1 MLQLKTRF
9 KIIPLICLISFLF
22 GSSPAVLAQVPDEEQ
37 PVHISANSL
46 DAQEKK
52 GISIYKGNVI
62 VTQGSLTL
70 KGDIITLTHPNNQL
84 QTVKSTG
91 QPASFKRFSQA
102 DQAWLKG
109 KANTIEYDALHKTV
123 LLVGNAQVEQPGKHL
138 IKGPKL
144 FYDMT
149 NQTLQAQ
156 GSEQDKGRVSVTF
169 NPATKTTANPVSED
183 EDKPTPLPTDQ

>member
-1 MLQLKTRF
+1 MLQLKIRF
-9 KIIPLICLISFLF
+9 NITLLACLSSFLLA
-22 GSSPAVLAQVPDEEQ
+22 SNVALAQAATPDEQQ

-70 KGDIITLTHPNNQL
+70 KGDKILVKHPNNQL

-91 QPASFKRFSQA
+91 QPASFKRFSQT
-102 DQAWLKG
+102 DQSWLKG
-109 KANTIEYDALHKTV
+109 KANMIDYDALNKTV
-123 LLVGNAQVEQPGKHL
+123 LLVGNAQVEQPGQHI

-144 FYDMT
+144 FYDMI
-149 NQTLQAQ
+149 NKTLKAQ
-156 GSEQDKGRVSVTF
+156 GTEQEKGRVSVTF
-169 NPATKTTANPVSED
+169 NPASKTKPNPVL
-183 EDKPTPLPTDQ
+183 KNTPTPPPHEQ

>member
-1 MLQLKTRF
+1 MFQLNIRF
-9 KIIPLICLISFLF
+9 KIILLGSLSSFLLAC
-22 GSSPAVLAQVPDEEQ
+22 SPVTLAQTQALDEEQ
-37 PVHISANSL
+37 PVHITANSL

-70 KGDIITLTHPNNQL
+70 KGDVITVKHPNSQL

-91 QPASFKRFSQA
+91 EPASFKRFSQV

-109 KANTIEYDALHKTV
+109 KANTIEYDALNKTV
-123 LLVGNAQVEQPGKHL
+123 LLVGNAQVEQPGQHL

-149 NQTLQAQ
+149 HQTLKAQ
-156 GSEQDKGRVSVTF
+156 STEQDKGRISVTF
-169 NPATKTTANPVSED
+169 KPAAKAAPNPASENN
-183 EDKPTPLPTDQ
+183 PTPLPTEQ

>member
-9 KIIPLICLISFLF
+9 KTILLTCLSFLLF
-22 GSSPAVLAQVPDEEQ
+22 ASSPIALAQTQALDEEQ

-70 KGDIITLTHPNNQL
+70 KGDVITVKHPNNQL

-109 KANTIEYDALHKTV
+109 QANTIEYDALHKTV
-123 LLVGNAQVEQPGKHL
+123 LLVGNAQVEQPGEHL
-138 IKGPKL
+138 IKGPRL

-156 GSEQDKGRVSVTF
+156 GTEKEKGRVSVTF
-169 NPATKTTANPVSED
+169 NPAAQTTPNPISEN
-183 EDKPTPLPTDQ
+183 KPTPLPTDQ